1 MADQQGENLKRSS
14 GGISP
19 VTRHPEDNLIRLV
32 GKQNLSCVLQVEQS
46 RAIYNHIIVI
56 IQLLLSGS
64 STQER
69 YRVGGKHS
77 GPSLGNL
84 SKNTPPLQD
93 SRARSE
99 LSVGLRGSI

>member
-1 MADQQGENLKRSS
+1 MEYPHQEERSS
-14 GGISP
+14 
-19 VTRHPEDNLIRLV
+19 VTRHPEANLIRLAA
-32 GKQNLSCVLQVEQS
+32 KQNLSCVLQVGQS
-46 RAIYNHIIVI
+46 RAIYNHIIII
-56 IQLLLSGS
+56 IQLLLSGG
-64 STQER
+64 STQGR

-99 LSVGLRGSI
+99 LSCWPEGKHIGYYSY